1 MIREIASKMFK
12 HIIIA
17 IDGTKIADR
26 ALETGLALAKTLNA
40 AATLVTVSEKWSML
54 EIAAQ
59 VRMHVD
65 EPVEHYEELAAKI
78 ALKILSKAQGKAARH
93 NMNVQALHVANRPV
107 AEGIILTATAQNCDL
122 IVMGSHGWRGL
133 RRLIL
138 GSVTSEV
145 LATAPIPVLVIR

>member
-1 MIREIASKMFK
+1 MYK

-17 IDGTKIADR
+17 IDGNELADR
-26 ALETGLALAKTLNA
+26 ALETGLALAKTLKA
-40 AATLVTVSEKWSML
+40 AVTLVTVSEKWSML

-78 ALKILSKAQGKAARH
+78 SLKILSTAQGKAARH
-93 NMNVQALHVANRPV
+93 HVDVQALHVANRPV
-107 AEGIILTATAQNCDL
+107 AEGIISTATEQNCDL
-122 IVMGSHGWRGL
+122 IVMGSHGRRGL
-133 RRLIL
+133 RRLVL

-145 LATAPIPVLVIR
+145 LATTQISVLVVR